1 MVFRLYTVASLCYTT
16 LACIFEPCISLPKL
30 YSSKVNKIFFEVWFI
45 NLEICDLLSKGAAI
59 LLVVTDDDNH
69 CSVVKALKVRDGSPL
84 EVPTLQFGWNK
95 EAGRHIFQGQQS
107 KDELEKRKLEE
118 LQRIA
123 RAAFTGRSVLTA
135 TDINRY
141 LMDTL
146 DVKERMARNYFRLL
160 RDHQIIQPS
169 NQFPNNFFL
178 NEDPQGA

>member
-1 MVFRLYTVASLCYTT
+1 M
-16 LACIFEPCISLPKL
+16 
-30 YSSKVNKIFFEVWFI
+30 
-45 NLEICDLLSKGAAI
+45 
-59 LLVVTDDDNH
+59 LVVTDDDNH
-69 CSVVKALKVRDGSPL
+69 CSVVKALKVRDGYPL
-84 EVPTLQFGWNK
+84 EVPTLQFGWSK

-178 NEDPQGA
+178 NENPQGA